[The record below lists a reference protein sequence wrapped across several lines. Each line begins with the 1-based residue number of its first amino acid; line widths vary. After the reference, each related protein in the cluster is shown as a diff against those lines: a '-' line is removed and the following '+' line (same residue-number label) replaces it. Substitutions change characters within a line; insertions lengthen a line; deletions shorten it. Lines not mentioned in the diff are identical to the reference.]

1 MRTFIKVFRSL
12 SLECEVFVILE
23 PMTDNNSPKFYKGHV
38 LVDRKSK
45 YIHVFDEN
53 GINHYSEYSERIGV
67 GDHSEAVLKAYS
79 SYEKAVGVSK

>member
-1 MRTFIKVFRSL
+1 MKTFIKVFRSI
-12 SLECEVFVILE
+12 SLDCEVFVIIE

-67 GDHSEAVLKAYS
+67 GDHSEIVLKAYS